1 MCNESIAIE
10 LEKILTKQ
18 KSFKQEYV
26 AMIKDAFNQGN
37 KKIKMFI
44 LSTFL
49 NHIQND
55 DSLALFDEDIF
66 TIYKKIIDNYICF
79 LNQIENNNF
88 KFNDDVLKNLSGIIS
103 VLKSQVSF
111 FCEEKHIDINPIYTE
126 KKSITAKYLD
136 NIYKDIDNLCNENF
150 ENTDLENVK
159 DNFVNVCLDSYR
171 QNLTVCF
178 NAINDIENRK
188 QISHFN
194 DVLAEEIEILSS
206 IIKLQ
211 ITPLEKLCKY
221 DEEKETI
228 DALLMP
234 IIEVYQQTGKSFD
247 TLNNKI
253 KNLDTNI
260 NINFDEDNENIKKTI
275 LTFFENIK
283 QPDQLCKEEAF
294 VIFEK
299 YIQHLKQ
306 NIIKQQQQNV
316 DLTKAK
322 IEKFLKLSNH
332 IKSDFKNIEQ
342 YIGKNKTIYE
352 KSQLYNIIQGIYE
365 SISIKVDNIQEK
377 ENETFLNKDK
387 MYQNMEDSLKN
398 LEDLKINYDFE
409 LIYEHLKNDTLQ
421 RIRAYTDFK
430 NIQKDLE
437 QSFVIYTK
445 KLDDF
450 LKNTILF
457 EISTF
462 QEIMYYSV
470 VRLRESN
477 EEPIKQFIKY
487 IDSVEQNIEN
497 ELTKNE
503 IIIIKPNPHDMFDTK
518 EHEVLIAEKNDD
530 FLKGQII
537 KVINYGYKKKD
548 NGVIKRATVIA
559 AK

>member
-49 NHIQND
+49 SHIQND

-126 KKSITAKYLD
+126 KKNITAKYLD

-150 ENTDLENVK
+150 ENINLEDVK
-159 DNFVNVCLDSYR
+159 DYFINVCLDSYR
-171 QNLTVCF
+171 QNLIACF

-194 DVLAEEIEILSS
+194 DVLSEEREILSS

-221 DEEKETI
+221 EQEKDVI
-228 DALLMP
+228 DTLLMP

-247 TLNNKI
+247 MLNNKL
-253 KNLDTNI
+253 KNLNTNI
-260 NINFDEDNENIKKTI
+260 NINFEKDNENIKKTI

-283 QPDQLCKEEAF
+283 QPEQQCKDEVL
-294 VIFEK
+294 VIFQK
-299 YIQHLKQ
+299 YIQYLKQ
-306 NIIKQQQQNV
+306 NIINKQQQNV
-316 DLTKAK
+316 DLTKST
-322 IEKFLKLSNH
+322 IEKFLKLTNN
-332 IKSDFKNIEQ
+332 IKNNFKNIEQ
-342 YIGKNKTIYE
+342 YINKNKNIYE
-352 KSQLYNIIQGIYE
+352 KSPLYNIIQGIYE

-377 ENETFLNKDK
+377 ENETFLDKDE
-387 MYQNMEDSLKN
+387 MYKNMESSVKK
-398 LEDLKINYDFE
+398 LESLKINYDFE
-409 LIYEHLKNDTLQ
+409 IIYEHLKNDTLQ
-421 RIRAYTDFK
+421 NIRDYTDFK

-437 QSFVIYTK
+437 QTFVPYIK

-470 VRLRESN
+470 VRLRESD
-477 EEPIKQFIKY
+477 EVSIKQFIKY
-487 IDSVEQNIEN
+487 IDNIEQNIEN
-497 ELTKNE
+497 NLEENE
-503 IIIIKPNPHDMFDTK
+503 IIIIKPNPHDMFDGK
-518 EHEVLIAEKNDD
+518 EHEVLIAEKNEN

-537 KVINYGYKKKD
+537 KVINYGYKKKN

>member
-322 IEKFLKLSNH
+322 IEKILKLSNH
-332 IKSDFKNIEQ
+332 IKNDFKNIEQ
-342 YIGKNKTIYE
+342 YISKNKNIYE

-387 MYQNMEDSLKN
+387 MYQNMENSLKN
-398 LEDLKINYDFE
+398 LEYLKINYDFE

-421 RIRAYTDFK
+421 NIRDYTDFK